1 MSNVQNPAVAGKDTD
16 PSIASPTNPLAEI
29 LLMMRDLKRRF
40 DAMEQRFEW
49 LDRDCLKAIKA
60 ASLPVPEHLIEER
73 PTEPAPPPHVPSI
86 AFRSDGEVLLSVV
99 YVQGA
104 NLAALA
110 DRERWEGIVLTE
122 AERCDF
128 LDALSDGADD
138 AAAHVGGRIIKRSKK
153 SAPEGSGSDGDE

>member
-1 MSNVQNPAVAGKDTD
+1 MNEKNTPGVPGQD
-16 PSIASPTNPLAEI
+16 PTSAPVNPLAEI

-49 LDRDCLKAIKA
+49 LDRDCLKAINA

-73 PTEPAPPPHVPSI
+73 PTEPTSPPHVPSI
-86 AFRSDGEVLLSVV
+86 AFRSDGEVLLSVA
-99 YVQGA
+99 YLQGA
-104 NLAALA
+104 NMGALA
-110 DRERWEGIVLTE
+110 DRERWEGVVLSE

-128 LDALSDGADD
+128 LDSLSDGADD

-153 SAPEGSGSDGDE
+153 STPERSGSDGDE